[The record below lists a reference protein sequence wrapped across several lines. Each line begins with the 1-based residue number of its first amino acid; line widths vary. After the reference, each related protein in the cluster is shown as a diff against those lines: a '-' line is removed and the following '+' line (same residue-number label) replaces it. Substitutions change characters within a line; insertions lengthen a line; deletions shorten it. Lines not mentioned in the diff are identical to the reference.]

1 MFTKLTKSVSLLP
14 LAIGSVS
21 LLVNLTWITSAR
33 GQSAVSPTST
43 KQNSLVAK
51 QSEQEP
57 VLKLDQLE
65 LPSKRAFDLLPA
77 CDNDPSEVSDSK
89 ANPPC
94 QDQNGQIAQTDSSTQ
109 QGDGGGGILQPTKD
123 RLQIKFADRDP
134 YGFNFG
140 LGSLIGEP
148 SVLRGGS
155 RLKPSPTVEQILT
168 LFPVGGYFE
177 KGYGPNQRTL
187 FEFVG
192 DAQGVVFD
200 LSHTIIPETFP
211 GQLSFN
217 AQTTRSFVGAFVGD
231 NNIGTEVNLPG
242 GADPWVHRSGGGFEF
257 LFPVSSQFN
266 VATGFN
272 YQLVSVRTGAFTVN
286 TSSVDELG
294 NAVTITDD
302 GQDTLTTFN
311 FAALLKA
318 VDNEAFPT
326 KGTKVAL
333 GIDASIPTGDAQIS
347 YGRFTGSVSQFLPL
361 NLFGFAK
368 GPKTLVLAFQAGTFA
383 GDVPPYEAFAFG
395 GSSTV
400 RGYKGGAVGTGKSFI
415 LASAEYRFPI
425 ASDLKVLVDFDLQGA
440 LFFDYVNDLNTA
452 GEVIGKPA
460 EVRLKPGNGYGYGL
474 ALQARTDFGLIR
486 GDFAFNDAGDFVA
499 NFTVGDRY

>member
-1 MFTKLTKSVSLLP
+1 MSTKFTLSASLLP
-14 LAIGSVS
+14 LTIGSVS
-21 LLVNLTWITSAR
+21 LLVNLTGATVAR
-33 GQSAVSPTST
+33 GQSVASSVPTS
-43 KQNSLVAK
+43 QNSLVAK
-51 QSEQEP
+51 KSEP
-57 VLKLDQLE
+57 GSVLKLDQLE
-65 LPSKRAFDLLPA
+65 QPSTRAADLLPN
-77 CDNDPSEVSDSK
+77 CNNDLSEVSDTSFES
-89 ANPPC
+89 PC
-94 QDQNGQIAQTDSSTQ
+94 QNRDEQIAQTDSSTQ

-123 RLQIKFADRDP
+123 RLQIKFAERDP

-148 SVLRGGS
+148 SVLRGGT
-155 RLKPSPTVEQILT
+155 RLKPSPTVEQILSV
-168 LFPVGGYFE
+168 FPVGGHLE
-177 KGYGPNQRTL
+177 KGFGPNQRTL
-187 FEFVG
+187 FEFIG
-192 DAQGVVFD
+192 DAQGAVFD

-217 AQTTRSFVGAFVGD
+217 AQTTRSFVGAFTE
-231 NNIGTEVNLPG
+231 GTEVNLPG

-257 LFPVSSQFN
+257 LFPISSQFK
-266 VATGFN
+266 VASGFN

-318 VDNEAFPT
+318 VDDEASPT
-326 KGTKVAL
+326 KGTKLAL

-347 YGRFTGSVSQFLPL
+347 YGRFTGSVSQFVPL

-368 GPKTLVLAFQAGTFA
+368 GPRTLVLAFQAGTFV

-400 RGYKGGAVGTGKSFI
+400 RGFKGGEVGTGKSFI

-425 ASDLKVLVDFDLQGA
+425 ASNLRIIVDFDLQGA
-440 LFFDYVNDLNTA
+440 LFFDYANDLNTA
-452 GEVIGKPA
+452 GEVIGEPA
-460 EVRLKPGNGYGYGL
+460 NVRLKPGNGYGYGI
-474 ALQARTDFGLIR
+474 ALQAKTDFGLIR

>member
-1 MFTKLTKSVSLLP
+1 MVTKLNWSAALLP
-14 LAIGSVS
+14 LTIGSVS
-21 LLVNLTWITSAR
+21 LLANLTWATVAR
-33 GQSAVSPTST
+33 GQSAASSVPAS
-43 KQNSLVAK
+43 QNSLVAK
-51 QSEQEP
+51 KSEQGS
-57 VLKLDQLE
+57 VLKLDQLAQ
-65 LPSKRAFDLLPA
+65 PSTKAADLLLN
-77 CDNDPSEVSDSK
+77 CDNDPLEVRDSK
-89 ANPPC
+89 VKPPC
-94 QDQNGQIAQTDSSTQ
+94 QDQNEPIAQSDSSSP
-109 QGDGGGGILQPTKD
+109 GDGGGGILQPTKD

-148 SVLRGGS
+148 SVLRGGT
-155 RLKPSPTVEQILT
+155 RLKPSPTVEQVLA
-168 LFPVGGYFE
+168 LFPIGGYFE
-177 KGYGPNQRTL
+177 KGYGPSQRTL
-187 FEFVG
+187 FEFIG
-192 DAQGVVFD
+192 DAQGAVFD
-200 LSHTIIPETFP
+200 LSHTITPKTFP

-217 AQTTRSFVGAFVGD
+217 AQTTRSFVGAFTGD
-231 NNIGTEVNLPG
+231 NSIGTEVNLPG

-257 LFPVSSQFN
+257 LFPISSPLKI
-266 VATGFN
+266 AAGFN

-326 KGTKVAL
+326 KGTKLAL

-395 GSSTV
+395 GASTV

-425 ASDLKVLVDFDLQGA
+425 ASELKIIVDFDLQGA

-452 GEVIGKPA
+452 GEVIGEPA
-460 EVRLKPGNGYGYGL
+460 NVRLKPGNGYGYGL
-474 ALQARTDFGLIR
+474 ALQAKTDFGLIR